1 MNRSSLIEEFLAFV
15 VIVVVVHRC
24 GERRSAHRLWA
35 QTAAANRE
43 LRTFGVTIGAV
54 HGRWSRVLII
64 LCCNDGGRSFHLAGL
79 HVVFFLRSSG
89 RATIANDAHHQDEK

>member
-1 MNRSSLIEEFLAFV
+1 MVEEFLAFV
-15 VIVVVVHRC
+15 VIVGVVHRG
-24 GERRSAHRLWA
+24 GERRSAHRLRA

-43 LRTFGVTIGAV
+43 LRTLGMTTGTV

-79 HVVFFLRSSG
+79 QIVFLLRSSG
-89 RATIANDAHHQDEK
+89 RPTIANNAHHQDEK